1 VHATLEP
8 AVISGDPVLAG
19 RLIAN
24 LVDNAIQY
32 NLPGGDIWISTRI
45 IAGSTQLTVAN
56 TGPVISPADASRIFQ
71 PFQRLHDRTSHDGSG
86 LGLAIVDS
94 IAAIH
99 GATVDAR
106 PNPGGG
112 LVVDITFPPP
122 GQPPRLSPEKTVH
135 QTGR

>member
-1 VHATLEP
+1 MVQQRSRAT
-8 AVISGDPVLAG
+8 
-19 RLIAN
+19 N
-24 LVDNAIQY
+24 
-32 NLPGGDIWISTRI
+32 
-45 IAGSTQLTVAN
+45 
-56 TGPVISPADASRIFQ
+56 
-71 PFQRLHDRTSHDGSG
+71 RTSHDGSG

-99 GATVDAR
+99 DATVAAC

-122 GQPPRLSPEKTVH
+122 GQPPRRSPEKMGR